1 MPIAYAM
8 RDLFISLD
16 ANLHARRR
24 NWQVEF
30 HIVKRP
36 AAATWLAGRAGGRKI
51 TMHAKG
57 LI

>member
-1 MPIAYAM
+1 MPIAYALP
-8 RDLFISLD
+8 DLFIGID

-24 NWQVEF
+24 NRQVEF